1 MAPFSG
7 KFFATFYMAFLGATR
22 ERLLLLSYAGNSKC
36 LSAATY
42 GRSKVGE
49 VRTVTNTAVTEELFE
64 VGLRVELQGLR
75 LCEMLAN
82 YSMF

>member
-7 KFFATFYMAFLGATR
+7 KFFATFYTVFVGATR
-22 ERLLLLSYAGNSKC
+22 ERLCLLSYADNSKC

-49 VRTVTNTAVTEELFE
+49 VKTVTNTAVTEELFK